1 MTELL
6 QLIAELERL
15 ARPRHEMDA
24 ETFESWQ
31 ESYLQF
37 LIERIE
43 REDGGDRH

>member
-1 MTELL
+1 VTELL

-15 ARPRHEMDA
+15 ARPQQEMNR

-37 LIERIE
+37 LLEQE
-43 REDGGDRH
+43 EE